1 MHYILILWLAAYP
14 GAALVVENDDAATC
28 ISNGKV
34 LVLSGAK
41 LARNT
46 TPNGCFAKGG
56 KAPFVQKDVD
66 AVEAFNASIPG
77 N

>member
-1 MHYILILWLAAYP
+1 MHYILILWITFNH
-14 GAALVVENDDAATC
+14 GAAVVIENDDAATC
-28 ISNGKV
+28 ISNGQ
-34 LVLSGAK
+34 LVLRTAK
-41 LARNT
+41 LTRKA

-56 KAPFVQKDVD
+56 MALFVQEDVD